1 MLVGR
6 ASDPQIE
13 VPESESCPVKKVC
26 LVVKH
31 FANKM
36 VVADGKVIAVFFDA
50 AAAMGLKN
58 GIDLLD
64 GGGFFHLKCVMSG
77 YINGTLGEKVNN
89 I

>member
-1 MLVGR
+1 
-6 ASDPQIE
+6 
-13 VPESESCPVKKVC
+13 
-26 LVVKH
+26 
-31 FANKM
+31 M

-58 GIDLLD
+58 GVDLLD